1 MPEALSQQA
10 FSEADEVIKSVLT
23 HSGHDYTS
31 KRVEIAEHFDNVL
44 WEGNW
49 VATLDFTDMPRLKF
63 MQEDEYDQHM
73 GDDPPDYDVFAG
85 GHYIIIG
92 NGPE

>member
-1 MPEALSQQA
+1 MQKELSQDA
-10 FSEADEVIKSVLT
+10 IAHADEVIKDILT

-31 KRVEIAEHFDNVL
+31 KRLEIASHFDDVL
-44 WEGNW
+44 WHGNW
-49 VATLDFTDMPRLKF
+49 DATLEFDNMLELRF

-73 GDDPPDYDVFAG
+73 GDDPPEYDVFSG

-92 NGPE
+92 DGPE